1 MRPAAGGCSGVPRN
15 FTITSGWKK
24 PALFSHSGNYGFS
37 HMSRSVYL
45 FCALLVISVI
55 HQLPAQVTLRPSK
68 PESTAPAPPPASRA
82 VTTASRGVTPPAVAT
97 PADPN
102 TLKFDAESKEYNA
115 KPGEVSATFSFNI
128 TNVSK
133 AEVKITALRMSCG
146 CTVAHLPP
154 LPDQPFVLSPGSNV
168 SVGVTMDLRGKM
180 GAVTKTLR
188 VESSAGFKPLLVRA
202 NIPPG
207 ANPAAATP
215 HGAPAILHVAPAVP
229 NVMGDRAKNIQS
241 ALADRQAVFKG
252 DCAKCHVD
260 QGVGKLGKEL
270 YMADCAICHDAE
282 HRAAMVTDLRV
293 PREPRDLAYW
303 QKWITE
309 GKTGTMMP
317 AFAAAHGGPLTQEQV
332 DSLTVYLY
340 ANFPKNVDPKK
351 TATKI
356 VSQPVSPSPVLQK
369 K

>member
-1 MRPAAGGCSGVPRN
+1 MN
-15 FTITSGWKK
+15 
-24 PALFSHSGNYGFS
+24 
-37 HMSRSVYL
+37 RSVYL
-45 FCALLVISVI
+45 FCALLVFSVI
-55 HQLPAQVTLRPSK
+55 HQSPAQVTLRPSK
-68 PESTAPAPPPASRA
+68 PESTVSAPAPAPVP
-82 VTTASRGVTPPAVAT
+82 TSRGVTLPVVAT

-102 TLKFDAESKEYNA
+102 TLKFDAESKEYHA
-115 KPGEVSATFSFNI
+115 KPGEASAIFSFNI

-188 VESSAGFKPLLVRA
+188 VESSSGFKSLLVRA

-207 ANPAAATP
+207 ANPATATP
-215 HGAPAILHVAPAVP
+215 HGAPATLHVAPAVP

-252 DCAKCHVD
+252 ECAKCHVD

-317 AFAAAHGGPLTQEQV
+317 AFAAAQGGPLTQEQV

-340 ANFPKNVDPKK
+340 ANFPKNADPKK
-351 TATKI
+351 PTTKI
-356 VSQPVSPSPVLQK
+356 VSQPISPSPVLQK